1 MAIGVGT
8 TDKLLGKVADG
19 VSALTDSNKKSDK
32 QLTRAIEYNTFIA
45 EKAEDNRIAQ
55 AEQTFENAK
64 ETLREFNE
72 NKRINLKNQ
81 KRFENLLENGKLE
94 GKRRAEAEAK
104 LRKLREEGNEL
115 QKQNLDKR
123 TAFDDAVATIKDVRD
138 KGRKSEDALVLE
150 GIDKQIEIQ
159 EQQMKEGKTTRKD
172 ERDLR
177 RLQKKK
183 FQQEL
188 KMASPAE
195 REEMLKD
202 QAAKDKKMLTTLQRI
217 GMGLKGQK
225 GDEEKGDS
233 MFTGPLK
240 FLKGILLKG
249 ALLAFIMFL
258 PKILDSKF
266 MRDAIDFMQKTV
278 IPQLKKFY
286 EDAIVPLFNFFI
298 EDIVPVLMKVG
309 KFLFEKV
316 LPIITVLFVKQIE
329 VAKKLFGDIV
339 AAFEKIFSGDI
350 LGGIMDLILGIGDA
364 IFETIDNL
372 ITAVFNIIAS
382 IFGLEGTDSVFGS
395 IAGFFKGIYDTV
407 VEKIGAGI
415 QLVVDAVTGIK
426 DFFVGIYDKV
436 TNTISNAIAFVKE
449 KVDNFLQP
457 IKDFF
462 GKIGEFFSGLLDFD
476 IRGFA
481 SKFLPKKA
489 VDFLL
494 GKDEEEAK
502 QLAAAEES
510 GLFEKRGMLRDS
522 KIDKNKVK
530 FAAEGQL
537 KAILAD
543 DDLAEEDKRFIEDEL
558 RRREVG
564 ARPQDST
571 SSDMQ
576 SASQNIAAMKMGG
589 GMLNSGAAVDM
600 RYMGNQIDDFGGVDR
615 AMREAALREELA
627 MNIVTSDNSVKS
639 NSSNTIVQSETITPT
654 YSGYGM
660 TSSESDF

>member
-576 SASQNIAAMKMGG
+576 SASENIAAMKMGG
-589 GMLNSGAAVDM
+589 
-600 RYMGNQIDDFGGVDR
+600 
-615 AMREAALREELA
+615 
-627 MNIVTSDNSVKS
+627 
-639 NSSNTIVQSETITPT
+639 
-654 YSGYGM
+654 
-660 TSSESDF
+660 